1 MNKIAQIRTRL
12 KAIKLDRNAI
22 LITAAYLLVGGL
34 WILFSDRFAEALSS
48 DTHTL
53 TTISTYKGWF
63 YVLVT
68 GLFLYWLIH
77 FNNSRL
83 QKENEGLQAAEKKY
97 QLLVEQIPI
106 TTYEAEV
113 GGHSLY
119 ISPQVE
125 GLIGFSS
132 SEWLADRDLW
142 LKQIHPD
149 DKQRVLDENA
159 RAVSGNHRYSLEYR
173 IQRKDG
179 RMIWIR
185 DEGFVVKPFS
195 DTFPIVHGIWQD
207 ITERKQDEKKILHLN
222 RLYATL
228 SQINQTIVHAQD
240 RDSLFSEVCRVTIEH
255 GKFCMAWIGLIDKA
269 NEYVRPIVFAGE
281 EQGYLTNISI
291 VVQDPKLGGGPTGTA
306 MREGRC
312 IICQDI
318 ANDPRMTPWREPALQ
333 RGYRSLA
340 AVPIW
345 QKKLPIGALTVY
357 ASEPQGFSDDDQN
370 LLDEIGQ
377 KISYAVDSINAE
389 TEHRQA
395 EQAVRESEERF
406 RTFIEQSADG
416 AVLID
421 EQEKI
426 IEWNLAQK
434 EITGIS
440 KVQALGS
447 SFAEIQYRLLPPSR
461 RAQTSAKHIK
471 DTMKDA
477 FHSGKSTYFDKPV
490 AVEIQTPSGEQKFLR
505 QNAFS
510 IKTEHG
516 FRIGV
521 VIHDVTESIQAEKN
535 IRQRL
540 TELELVYKSGLELS
554 RILEPEQIAQKI
566 IEQMEKNLD
575 WHHSAIRLYDPESQ
589 TLKVIGFNVPGLEN
603 EIDRGG
609 LTGHFNNLVQ
619 KLGDGLSGWAVQ
631 RGQTLRIG
639 DLKRDPHY
647 AETFPGLN
655 SGLYVLIKTENRII
669 GVISVENELP
679 NAFSESDERLV
690 GTLANQAAIALEN
703 SRLHNE
709 TQRQLNRLKAL
720 HSLDLAIT
728 NSLDL
733 NVTLDVLLNQ
743 VMQQLHVDAAV
754 IFLKEANINDLKYAM
769 SKGFHTRLLERVNP
783 GALLNESLAGR
794 AIMERRAIEAQAPLE
809 GRLKEIWLAEGFH
822 SNYAIPLLSKGEPK
836 GVLEVFSR
844 TEDKAI
850 AKDQMS
856 FMETLA
862 GQAAIAIENHHL
874 FDGLQRSNM
883 ELAIAYDATIEGWSR
898 AMDLRDKETEGHT
911 QRVTAMTMKLAADF
925 DFSGEM
931 LMHIRHGALLHDI
944 GKLGIPDHILLKPDT
959 LTVEEWVWMK
969 KHPTFAFEM
978 LAPIQYLNRAINIP
992 YCHHEKWDGTG
1003 YPRGLSGEQIPLEA
1017 RIFAVV
1023 DVWDAI
1029 TSDRPYRKAWTQEKA
1044 MEYIRSLAGTHFDP
1058 AVVER
1063 FVELKKKEIQQ
1074 EK

>member
-1 MNKIAQIRTRL
+1 MKKIAQIRTRM

-22 LITAAYLLVGGL
+22 LITAAYLFVGGL

-53 TTISTYKGWF
+53 TTISTYKGWG

-68 GLFLYWLIH
+68 GLLLYWLIH
-77 FNNSRL
+77 YNNSRL
-83 QKENEGLQAAEKKY
+83 QKDNKELQTAEKNYKEIFDNATVGIFRSVPDGHY
-97 QLLVEQIPI
+97 VNVNPAMAKIYGYDLPEEMVTEIQNISQQIYMDP
-106 TTYEAEV
+106 EERRRFQESLAENGKV
-113 GGHSLY
+113 VDFIAENIRKDGIKIW
-119 ISPQVE
+119 IS
-125 GLIGFSS
+125 
-132 SEWLADRDLW
+132 A
-142 LKQIHPD
+142 
-149 DKQRVLDENA
+149 NA
-159 RAVSGNHRYSLEYR
+159 RAV
-173 IQRKDG
+173 KDQTG
-179 RMIWIR
+179 KIIYF
-185 DEGFVVKPFS
+185 EGFVEDVSKRRQAE
-195 DTFPIVHGIWQD
+195 G
-207 ITERKQDEKKILHLN
+207 KILHLN
-222 RLYATL
+222 RLLAIF
-228 SQINQTIVHAQD
+228 SQINQTIVRAQD
-240 RDSLFSEVCRVTIEH
+240 RDSLFSEVCRIAIEN
-255 GKFCMAWIGLIDKA
+255 GKFRMAWIGLINEA
-269 NEYVRPIVFAGE
+269 NGYVKPIVFAGE

-291 VVQDPKLGGGPTGTA
+291 VVHDPKLGVGPTGTA
-306 MREGRC
+306 IREGRC
-312 IICQDI
+312 VICQDI
-318 ANDPRMTPWREPALQ
+318 ANDPHMTPWREQALQ
-333 RGYRSLA
+333 RGYRSSA
-340 AVPIW
+340 SVPIW
-345 QKKLPIGALTVY
+345 QKKRPIGALTVY
-357 ASEPQGFSDDDQN
+357 ASDPQGFGDEDKN

-377 KISYAVDSINAE
+377 DIAYTLDSMDAE
-389 TEHRQA
+389 VERKQA
-395 EQAVRESEERF
+395 EEALRENESRYRSIFEGVQDAIFVE
-406 RTFIEQSADG
+406 G
-416 AVLID
+416 M
-421 EQEKI
+421 
-426 IEWNLAQK
+426 NG
-434 EITGIS
+434 EILD
-440 KVQALGS
+440 VNQRAC
-447 SFAEIQYRLLPPSR
+447 EIFGYRR
-461 RAQTSAKHIK
+461 E
-471 DTMKDA
+471 
-477 FHSGKSTYFDKPV
+477 V
-490 AVEIQTPSGEQKFLR
+490 FL
-505 QNAFS
+505 
-510 IKTEHG
+510 T
-516 FRIGV
+516 
-521 VIHDVTESIQAEKN
+521 KN
-535 IRQRL
+535 IRNLVLSASDIVSIQGNKSEGLDTRPVEVINVRAGGEKFPAELSPQSLILGNQRVLLVILRDISERKKAEENLHRRL
-540 TELELVYKSGLELS
+540 TELELIYDSGLELGQ
-554 RILEPEQIAQKI
+554 ILEPEQIAQKI
-566 IEQMEKNLD
+566 IRQMEKNLN
-575 WHHSAIRLYDPESQ
+575 WHHSAVRLYDPESQ

-603 EIDRGG
+603 EIDREG
-609 LTGHFNNLVQ
+609 LTGHFNGLVQ
-619 KLGDGLSGWAVQ
+619 KSGDGLSGWAVQ
-631 RGQTLRIG
+631 RGETLRIG

-647 AETFPGLN
+647 LETFPGLN
-655 SGLYVLIKTENRII
+655 SGLYVPIKTENRTI

-679 NAFSESDERLV
+679 NAFSELDERLV

-720 HSLDLAIT
+720 HSIDLAIT

-743 VMQQLHVDAAV
+743 VIQQLHVDAAV

-769 SKGFHTRLLERVNP
+769 SRGFHTRLLEQVSP
-783 GALLNESLAGR
+783 GAFLNESNAGR
-794 AIMERRAIEAQAPLE
+794 AILERRAIEAQAPLE
-809 GRLKEIWLAEGFH
+809 GRLKEIWMAEGFH
-822 SNYAIPLLSKGEPK
+822 SYYAIPLLTKGEPK

-944 GKLGIPDHILLKPDT
+944 GKLGVPDHILLKPDT
-959 LTVEEWVWMK
+959 LTDEEWGWMK

-1063 FVELKKKEIQQ
+1063 FVELKQKEIRQD
-1074 EK
+1074 K